1 MKYPSI
7 ITQQGAAERNTQPI
21 IDELAKLI
29 NPSTKSQIL
38 ELGSGSYVH
47 LEAFARRWNNV
58 QWWGTVRD
66 EAEHGSASSRLSEND
81 ILLSNLN
88 GPRVLDIEIE
98 DDWKALETA
107 VFYGTAGPFAGFVMI
122 NLIHCCPLDAP
133 ENIFRHLSPVNPS
146 IDTKLID
153 TKNGWIAAYGPWLN
167 DDGSY
172 KSDSDEKFDKE
183 YIKSKSPLLGL
194 RSIKSISDI
203 ASKWGFVEESRRD
216 LPKGNVFVVW
226 RVKP

>member
-1 MKYPSI
+1 MTYPSI

-29 NPSTKSQIL
+29 DPSTKSQIL
-38 ELGSGSYVH
+38 ELGSGSYIH
-47 LEAFARRWNNV
+47 LEAFARRWTNV

-66 EAEHGSASSRLSEND
+66 EAEQGSASSRLSENN
-81 ILLSNLN
+81 ILLPNLN
-88 GPRVLDIEIE
+88 GPRILDIEIE
-98 DDWKALETA
+98 DDWKALGKA
-107 VFYGTAGPFAGFVMI
+107 VFYGTAGPFVGFIMI

-133 ENIFRHLSPVNPS
+133 ENIFKHLSPINPS
-146 IDTKLID
+146 IETKLID
-153 TKNGWIAAYGPWLN
+153 TKNGWLAAYGPWLN

-183 YIKSKSPLLGL
+183 YIRSKSPLLGL

>member
-1 MKYPSI
+1 MTYPSI

-29 NPSTKSQIL
+29 DPNTKSQVL

-47 LEAFARRWNNV
+47 LEAFARRWTNV

-66 EAEHGSASSRLSEND
+66 EAEQGSASSRLSENN
-81 ILLSNLN
+81 ILLPNLN

-98 DDWKALETA
+98 DDWIPLEKA
-107 VFYGTAGPFAGFVMI
+107 VFYGTAGPFAGFIMI

-133 ENIFRHLSPVNPS
+133 ENIFRHLSPINPS
-146 IDTKLID
+146 IETKLID
-153 TKNGWIAAYGPWLN
+153 TSNGWIAAYGPWLN

-172 KSDSDEKFDKE
+172 KSDSDEKFDKDLE
-183 YIKSKSPLLGL
+183 M
-194 RSIKSISDI
+194 
-203 ASKWGFVEESRRD
+203 GFCRGEQ
-216 LPKGNVFVVW
+216 KGFTERQCIFVW

>member
-1 MKYPSI
+1 MTYPSI

-21 IDELAKLI
+21 IDELARLI
-29 NPSTKSQIL
+29 DPNIKIQVL

-47 LEAFARRWNNV
+47 LEAFARGWTNV

-66 EAEHGSASSRLSEND
+66 EAEQGSASSRLSENN
-81 ILLSNLN
+81 ILLPNLN

-98 DDWKALETA
+98 DNWQALGKA
-107 VFYGTAGPFAGFVMI
+107 VFYGTAGPFVGFIMI

-133 ENIFRHLSPVNPS
+133 ENIFRHLSPINPS
-146 IDTKLID
+146 IETKLID
-153 TKNGWIAAYGPWLN
+153 TKNGWLAAYGPWLN

-203 ASKWGFVEESRRD
+203 ASQWGFVEESRRD

-226 RVKP
+226 RVKS